1 MLALFQILLA
11 PSADNGSGM
20 AGGSTVTP
28 AQHRLLVPAA
38 ANEKGE
44 CSVLATV
51 GPVSLHHS
59 CLDTSRYSTHR
70 YSVYIQLSRYVK

>member
-1 MLALFQILLA
+1 MFQILLA

-20 AGGSTVTP
+20 AGGGTVTP

-38 ANEKGE
+38 ANEKGD

-51 GPVSLHHS
+51 GLVPSASL
-59 CLDTSRYSTHR
+59 LSRYFTLF
-70 YSVYIQLSRYVK
+70 YAQIFGLEIQLSRYVK

>member
-20 AGGSTVTP
+20 AGGGTVTP

-38 ANEKGE
+38 DNEKGD

-51 GPVSLHHS
+51 GPVTLHHS
-59 CLDTSRYSTHR
+59 D
-70 YSVYIQLSRYVK
+70 LSRYFTLFYAQILGIDSII

>member
-1 MLALFQILLA
+1 MRALFQILLA

-20 AGGSTVTP
+20 AGGGTVTP

-38 ANEKGE
+38 TNEKGD

-59 CLDTSRYSTHR
+59 CLDTLTFYA
-70 YSVYIQLSRYVK
+70 